1 MKYLNHTALI
11 FLMLFAVGAVNTTW
25 SQVEAI
31 VKGKVVN
38 DIGAPI
44 KGASVK
50 LGNTDARTNS
60 AGVFTAKTTSFPA
73 KLTVSHSLFAEYT
86 DMLVLPERWK
96 DTIRVFIVMTG
107 KEKELEEVTV
117 SAEKIFWVY
126 PRKQANVLDF
136 ILQPDNG
143 ILLCCSD
150 EKNYFVRSL
159 DSQGEK
165 INETPI
171 RSHPKK
177 LYKDCMEKVHLVYS
191 DSIYET
197 ALVNNSIGVFHPGFA
212 RTLLNLLQT
221 CVYKDQKT
229 LIKYTYSKQDQCIE
243 YTAMNIQNRRSKVI
257 YVGEDRARNREV
269 REYAMET
276 LNAEDKL
283 FNIVPPP
290 PPPSTTAKNP
300 SHLKDSPG
308 DLGIL
313 KAARDNWNNKKFFD
327 LVVIRPTYIPLF
339 ELNDS
344 LVIFDHLND
353 SAVVFTK
360 EGNRVRSFPIF
371 YHYFDGWKYELI
383 SNLEKT
389 KIYARYQLS
398 DGLTILREIN
408 PSNGKIEHTVRLE
421 KHVFPEHIQ
430 IHDDFI
436 YYIYKD
442 YLDQSMHYL
451 FKQHLE

>member
-11 FLMLFAVGAVNTTW
+11 FLMLFAAGAINTTW

-31 VKGKVVN
+31 VKGKVVSEN
-38 DIGAPI
+38 GAPI
-44 KGASVK
+44 KNASVK

-60 AGVFTAKTTSFPA
+60 SGIFIAKTASFPA
-73 KLTVSHSLFAEYT
+73 KLTVSHSLFVEHS
-86 DMLVLPERWK
+86 DMVVLPERWK
-96 DTIRVFIVMTG
+96 DTIRVFVVMTG

-150 EKNYFVRSL
+150 EKNYFMRRL

-165 INETPI
+165 INETSI

-197 ALVNNSIGVFHPGFA
+197 VLVNNSIGIFQPKAVMGIF
-212 RTLLNLLQT
+212 NLLKS
-221 CVYKDQKT
+221 CVYKDDKN
-229 LIKYTYSKQDQCIE
+229 LVKYTYSKQDQCIE
-243 YTAMNIQNRRSKVI
+243 YSAINILNKRTQI
-257 YVGEDRARNREV
+257 LYVGEDRARNREL
-269 REYAMET
+269 REYGAEKA
-276 LNAEDKL
+276 NAEDQL
-283 FNIVPPP
+283 FHTVPPP
-290 PPPSTTAKNP
+290 PPPSNPNPLP
-300 SHLKDSPG
+300 SHLPDSPG

-313 KAARDNWNNKKFFD
+313 QKAREKWDNKKFYD
-327 LVVIRPTYIPLF
+327 LILIKPTYIPMF

-344 LVIFDHLND
+344 LIIFDHLND

-360 EGNRVRSFPIF
+360 AGVRVRSFQIY
-371 YHYFDGWKYELI
+371 YHYFPGWKNELI
-383 SNLEKT
+383 TNLEKT
-389 KIYARYQLS
+389 KIYARYEKE
-398 DGLTILREIN
+398 GLTILRELN
-408 PSNGKIEHTVRLE
+408 PTNGKTQRIINLE

-430 IHDDFI
+430 INDDFI

-442 YLDQSMHYL
+442 YLDQNMHYL
-451 FKQHLE
+451 YKQHIE